1 MRPFQNPAR
10 AIALPMA
17 MGCIDPSNLLEDGM
31 VFILSDFVEPLP
43 DEVPI
48 HSKAVFQNLIPILY
62 HSCGYRYC
70 ISPGGTDREF
80 R

>member
-1 MRPFQNPAR
+1 
-10 AIALPMA
+10 MA

-48 HSKAVFQNLIPILY
+48 HSAGRL
-62 HSCGYRYC
+62 S
-70 ISPGGTDREF
+70 REI
-80 R
+80 

>member
-17 MGCIDPSNLLEDGM
+17 MRCIDPSNLLEDDA
-31 VFILSDFVEPLP
+31 VFILGDFVEPFP

-48 HSKAVFQNLIPILY
+48 HSTAVF
-62 HSCGYRYC
+62 
-70 ISPGGTDREF
+70 RET
-80 R
+80 